1 MCQYIPRPAQ
11 IIRLSLWLL
20 LVSSLESF
28 LSIAFQSFRPS
39 SVLLSG
45 SPPVFWPEGR
55 PAVARVAAC
64 NCIGLLQYGHKT
76 TAAGPG
82 AWAGALFHIARAAR
96 GAGCMRTN
104 AGTFNALA
112 ILSTVDSCAAPVL
125 CLYNVWRVMFSR
137 SARSAN
143 VRPRALQSIFI
154 FSFKSM
160 WANVAYLFDFCKLSP
175 GLVSAVLG
183 PGPVWIS
190 GQLSGL
196 KFFWVCSVK
205 KLQFILICKI

>member
-39 SVLLSG
+39 SVRLSG
-45 SPPVFWPEGR
+45 SPPAFWLEGR

-76 TAAGPG
+76 TAAGLG

-96 GAGCMRTN
+96 GAGCMRTK
-104 AGTFNALA
+104 AGTARAAA
-112 ILSTVDSCAAPVL
+112 ILSTVDSWAAPVD

-143 VRPRALQSIFI
+143 VRPRALHNSFI

-160 WANVAYLFDFCKLSP
+160 WANVAYLFDFCKMGGQGASCRQGQGQGCGWSW
-175 GLVSAVLG
+175 GLVSG
-183 PGPVWIS
+183 WIS

-196 KFFWVCSVK
+196 QIF
-205 KLQFILICKI
+205 LGL